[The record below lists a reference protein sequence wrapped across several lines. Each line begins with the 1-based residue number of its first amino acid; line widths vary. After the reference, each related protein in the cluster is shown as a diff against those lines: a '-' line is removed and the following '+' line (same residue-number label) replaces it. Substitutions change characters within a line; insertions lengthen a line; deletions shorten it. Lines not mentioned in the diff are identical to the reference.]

1 MIKNKLAW
9 NRINDILLKFEGV
22 TYQYT
27 DRRSLKLS
35 HSFTVLSVLVKLKAR
50 KVKTLAIY
58 YHTTSIF
65 SISQQF
71 HILQTYVLAFQ
82 RFFSFIQENVIWIV
96 RLLVLP
102 SHFFPPCFP
111 LYYVLSTAIE
121 YIVPLLSIL
130 TLSISPIK
138 QFNCNW
144 ILDKWNY
151 L

>member
-27 DRRSLKLS
+27 DRRRLKLS

-102 SHFFPPCFP
+102 SHLFPPCFP
-111 LYYVLSTAIE
+111 FIAFFQQLLNRLFSTVHIPNKAI
-121 YIVPLLSIL
+121 LLKL
-130 TLSISPIK
+130 N
-138 QFNCNW
+138 FR
-144 ILDKWNY
+144 
-151 L
+151 